1 MIASEYENDSYGI
14 NLLTS
19 CLYLFL
25 LIIVYNRINYC
36 NKLLSIQLK
45 LYVELYYFLK

>member
-25 LIIVYNRINYC
+25 LIIVYNRFNYC
-36 NKLLSIQLK
+36 IDS
-45 LYVELYYFLK
+45 VEIITLNFIIFLNN

>member
-14 NLLTS
+14 NLLTY

-25 LIIVYNRINYC
+25 LIIVYNRFNYC
-36 NKLLSIQLK
+36 IDS
-45 LYVELYYFLK
+45 VEIITLNFIIFLNN